1 LDCFF
6 AISASS
12 FGYVENVRLV
22 RWFPKY
28 GGTKAP
34 IVAFY
39 ARTFGLVSMG
49 NLQQLADETMQSAK
63 AQGLTICT
71 AESCSAGRLALAL
84 SKTEGASKH
93 FMGGVITYT
102 KEMKTRLLGVPFDLI
117 QRCTAVCPE
126 VAEAMAQGVI
136 ARSKA
141 DVGVSITGVAGPEP
155 DEDGNPVGLVY
166 CAVAR
171 SGMTKHIKLCRK
183 SKNPDEIIDEA
194 CVEALKLLHSV
205 CLRAVRTD
213 VQSCN
218 G

>member
-1 LDCFF
+1 
-6 AISASS
+6 
-12 FGYVENVRLV
+12 
-22 RWFPKY
+22 
-28 GGTKAP
+28 
-34 IVAFY
+34 
-39 ARTFGLVSMG
+39 MG

-141 DVGVSITGVAGPEP
+141 IWVSPSRAWLGPSPTKTEI
-155 DEDGNPVGLVY
+155 
-166 CAVAR
+166 R
-171 SGMTKHIKLCRK
+171 SAWSIVPWRV
-183 SKNPDEIIDEA
+183 PA
-194 CVEALKLLHSV
+194 
-205 CLRAVRTD
+205 
-213 VQSCN
+213 
-218 G
+218 